1 MTTYYA
7 LINKENNEVV
17 QIIPGVD
24 VDIIQTD
31 IDGKEI
37 GGSAR
42 AWEKFYES
50 RPWFEG
56 MYCKITSHDSGERKN
71 RAGIG
76 YTYDQIFDAFIPPSP
91 FPSWKLNYETFLWDA
106 PVAKPE
112 NIEGYQWRW
121 SETNKEWI
129 QVAIPSAN

>member
-7 LINKENNEVV
+7 LINKENNKVE

-31 IDGKEI
+31 IDGKKV
-37 GGSAR
+37 GGSAK

-56 MYCKITSHDSGERKN
+56 MYCKVTSHDPSERKN
-71 RAGIG
+71 CAGIG
-76 YTYDQIFDAFIPPSP
+76 YTYDQIFDAFISPSP
-91 FPSWKLNYETFLWDA
+91 FPSWKLNYETFLWEP

-112 NIEGYQWRW
+112 DIEGFIWKW
-121 SETNKEWI
+121 SEINKEWV
-129 QVAIPSAN
+129 QVELPTEN